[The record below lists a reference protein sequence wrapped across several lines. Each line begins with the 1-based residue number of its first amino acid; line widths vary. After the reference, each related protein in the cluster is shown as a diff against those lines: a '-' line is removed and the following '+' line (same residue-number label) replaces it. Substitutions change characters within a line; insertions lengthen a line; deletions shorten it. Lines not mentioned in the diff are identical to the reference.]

1 MTAGWCI
8 ITSSSYEERGT
19 YLAEPIVM
27 YLVCVHQC
35 IHAKSATMKRRK
47 ASRKQGDMQ
56 DVEKRTHRDRAEG
69 REGEGGRERERERER
84 DVDTL

>member
-8 ITSSSYEERGT
+8 ITSSSCEERGT

-27 YLVCVHQC
+27 NLVRVHQC
-35 IHAKSATMKRRK
+35 IHAKSATMKRKK
-47 ASRKQGDMQ
+47 ASRKQGDME
-56 DVEKRTHRDRAEG
+56 DVEKKTHRETERK
-69 REGEGGRERERERER
+69 GGRGMGGGERER